1 MVIFGTVL
9 FSISFC
15 LVIMFDWNSNL
26 NVSVCP
32 PCAMGL
38 DVISINLMQLSKR
51 DTLVETA
58 SPRLPSN
65 RSRERDS
72 LWRFLSVLLSLDEHV
87 ILPVNKFCLMLC
99 KILNRDLLNMFG
111 FGSYHYE
118 RRCFICMIGL
128 FVCVVFIWMEWD
140 F

>member
-1 MVIFGTVL
+1 
-9 FSISFC
+9 
-15 LVIMFDWNSNL
+15 
-26 NVSVCP
+26 
-32 PCAMGL
+32 MGL

-118 RRCFICMIGL
+118 RRCFIFMIGL
-128 FVCVVFIWMEWD
+128 FVCVAFIWMEWD